1 MADRKKKP
9 EHDDAW
15 WAAQRH
21 AYIEKNDILLS
32 DYPSW
37 EWVSPYDFWRT
48 IFPEGFL
55 QPRGEEVPW
64 HERGGGHPN
73 GIAIQITSKT
83 KTVKTKTGCKHDV
96 PVVERF
102 TLTDDLDGVMERVID
117 SNRKNESVFCAP
129 VSFFGKSRVAA
140 NARFLHAFAIDL
152 DGVGVQELKNM
163 LKQFRNGRDPAFA
176 ADKWVS
182 LPQPTFLVNSGTG
195 FHLYYVLDQP
205 IPLVPRVVPFLQEF
219 KAMLTDYIWR
229 DTVSTLEEVQHQGI
243 YQPFRMPGTPT
254 KLNGKTE
261 RSKIKDKYEAVAF
274 VHNGED
280 GKPWLCS
287 MDYLLGYAGVRG
299 GKDRAEFIELMR
311 TAGRTPIERAKKLW
325 PEWYQARIVEGKAP
339 GRWTCKRDLYDWWR
353 GEVETKATDHHR
365 YWCLNVLAAY
375 AKKCGIPYEELE
387 ADALALVPTLEGL
400 TKRED
405 NHFTEDDALSAIG
418 AYYDPIIHKLTRERI
433 ERRTAIGLPKNKRNG
448 RSQAK
453 HLEGAR
459 AIRDIN
465 NDNWREGNG
474 RKPKADLV
482 REYAAEHPDANHSEI
497 ARALGISRPT
507 VIKWLKDVPKDATE
521 PEKPK
526 PDDLYELYNPA
537 MVELRAALDQ
547 YSSSASDRGY
557 LSPPQS
563 AMTRLEL
570 AQKAIGWDTGV
581 EEYWKRA
588 DAENGKREKRERE
601 TVKSSG
607 TAVKLP
613 DVSRETFPIDDR
625 VTCSHPPCNF
635 AARGGG
641 FSLKATD
648 VASIDELSPCAPRF
662 RFL

>member
-1 MADRKKKP
+1 MADRRKKP
-9 EHDDAW
+9 GHDDAW
-15 WAAQRH
+15 WADQRH

-64 HERGGGHPN
+64 HEQGGGHPN
-73 GIAIQITSKT
+73 GIAIQITHKT
-83 KTVKTKTGCKHDV
+83 KTVKTKTGIEHDV
-96 PVVERF
+96 PVIERF
-102 TLTDDLDGVMERVID
+102 TLTDDLDGVEERVVD

-129 VSFFGKSRVAA
+129 VSYFGKSRVAA

-163 LKQFRNGRDPAFA
+163 LKQFRNGRDPKFA

-205 IPLVPRVVPFLQEF
+205 IPLIPRIVPFVQEI

-229 DTVSTLEEVQHQGI
+229 DTVSTLEDVQHQGI

-254 KLNGKTE
+254 KLNGKAAG
-261 RSKIKDKYEAVAF
+261 SKIKDKYEAVAF

-280 GKPWLCS
+280 GKPWRCS
-287 MDYLLGYAGVRG
+287 LDYLLGYAGVRG
-299 GKDRAEFIELMR
+299 GKDRAELIELMR

-339 GRWTCKRDLYDWWR
+339 GRWTCKRDLYDWWL

-375 AKKCGIPYEELE
+375 ARKCGIPYDELE

-400 TKRED
+400 TVRED
-405 NHFTEDDALSAIG
+405 NHFTEDHALAAIE

-433 ERRTAIGLPKNKRNG
+433 ERRTAIELPKNKRNG

-482 REYAAEHPDANHSEI
+482 RKYAAEHPDANHSEI

-507 VIKWLKDVPKDATE
+507 VIKWLKDVPKGAAE

-526 PDDLYELYNPA
+526 PDDLYEMYNPA
-537 MVELRAALDQ
+537 MVELRAALD
-547 YSSSASDRGY
+547 
-557 LSPPQS
+557 
-563 AMTRLEL
+563 
-570 AQKAIGWDTGV
+570 
-581 EEYWKRA
+581 EYWSSA
-588 DAENGKREKRERE
+588 DAENEKREKRERE

-607 TAVKLP
+607 TTGKIP
-613 DVSRETFPIDDR
+613 DDSREKFPIDDR
-625 VTCSHPPCNF
+625 LTNGHNE
-635 AARGGG
+635 A
-641 FSLKATD
+641 
-648 VASIDELSPCAPRF
+648 
-662 RFL
+662 

>member
-21 AYIEKNDILLS
+21 AYIEKNDILLA

-64 HERGGGHPN
+64 HEMGGGHPN
-73 GIAIQITSKT
+73 GIAIQITNKT
-83 KTVKTKTGCKHDV
+83 KTVKTKTGRKHDV

-400 TKRED
+400 TERED

-448 RSQAK
+448 RPQRQHIEVMNALREIDHPNGSWRNK
-453 HLEGAR
+453 DGA
-459 AIRDIN
+459 
-465 NDNWREGNG
+465 
-474 RKPKADLV
+474 PTKAELV
-482 REYAAEHPDANHSEI
+482 REYAAAHPDANHSAI
-497 ARALGISRPT
+497 ARELGISRTT
-507 VIKWLKDVPKDATE
+507 VIKWLRDMPEDVADL
-521 PEKPK
+521 EKL
-526 PDDLYELYNPA
+526 DDPCDSVMAEF
-537 MVELRAALDQ
+537 RAALDE
-547 YSSSASDRGY
+547 YWSTADDRGY
-557 LSPPQS
+557 LTPLRSTT
-563 AMTRLEL
+563 ARLEA
-570 AQKAIGWDTGV
+570 AQEAVGLDAGV
-581 EEYWKRA
+581 EEYWKRV
-588 DAENGKREKRERE
+588 DTESEKREKRERE

-625 VTCSHPPCNF
+625 LNNGHNE
-635 AARGGG
+635 A
-641 FSLKATD
+641 
-648 VASIDELSPCAPRF
+648 
-662 RFL
+662 

>member
-21 AYIEKNDILLS
+21 AYIEKNDILLA

-64 HERGGGHPN
+64 HEMGGGHPN
-73 GIAIQITSKT
+73 GIAIQITNKT
-83 KTVKTKTGCKHDV
+83 KTVKTKTGRKHDV

-400 TKRED
+400 TERED

-448 RSQAK
+448 RPQRQHIEVMNALREIDHPNGSWRNK
-453 HLEGAR
+453 DGA
-459 AIRDIN
+459 
-465 NDNWREGNG
+465 
-474 RKPKADLV
+474 PTKAGLV
-482 REYAAEHPDANHSEI
+482 REYAAAHPDANHSAI
-497 ARALGISRPT
+497 ARELGISRTT
-507 VIKWLKDVPKDATE
+507 VIKWLRDMPEDVADL
-521 PEKPK
+521 EKL
-526 PDDLYELYNPA
+526 DDPCDSVMAEF
-537 MVELRAALDQ
+537 RAALDECW
-547 YSSSASDRGY
+547 STADDRGY
-557 LSPPQS
+557 LTPLRSTT
-563 AMTRLEL
+563 ARLEA
-570 AQKAIGWDTGV
+570 AQEAVGLDAGV
-581 EEYWKRA
+581 EEYWKRVE
-588 DAENGKREKRERE
+588 AENEKREKRERE

-625 VTCSHPPCNF
+625 LTNGHNE
-635 AARGGG
+635 A
-641 FSLKATD
+641 
-648 VASIDELSPCAPRF
+648 
-662 RFL
+662 

>member
-1 MADRKKKP
+1 MADRRKKP

-15 WAAQRH
+15 WADQRH

-64 HERGGGHPN
+64 REKGGGHPN
-73 GIAIQITSKT
+73 GIAIQITNRT
-83 KTVKTKTGCKHDV
+83 KTVKTKTGRKRDV

-102 TLTDDLDGVMERVID
+102 TLTDDLDGVMERVVD

-129 VSFFGKSRVAA
+129 VSFFGKSRVAE

-163 LKQFRNGRDPAFA
+163 LKQFRNGRDPKLA

-205 IPLVPRVVPFLQEF
+205 IPLVPRIVPFVQEI

-229 DTVSTLEEVQHQGI
+229 DTVSTLEDVQHQGI

-254 KLNGKTE
+254 KLNGKAAG
-261 RSKIKDKYEAVAF
+261 SKIKDKYEAVAF

-280 GKPWLCS
+280 GKPWRCS
-287 MDYLLGYAGVRG
+287 LDYLLGYAGVRG
-299 GKDRAEFIELMR
+299 GKDRAELIELMR

-339 GRWTCKRDLYDWWR
+339 GRWTCKRDLYDWWL
-353 GEVETKATDHHR
+353 GEVKTKATDHHR

-387 ADALALVPTLEGL
+387 ADALALVPTLEDL
-400 TKRED
+400 TERED
-405 NHFTEDDALSAIG
+405 NHFTEEHALAAIE
-418 AYYDPIIHKLTRERI
+418 AYYDPIIHKLTRDRI
-433 ERRTAIGLPKNKRNG
+433 ERRTAIELPKNKRNG
-448 RSQAK
+448 RKQDM
-453 HLEGAR
+453 HLAGAR
-459 AIRDIN
+459 AVQEV
-465 NDNWREGNG
+465 NDRFNGTNWREGNG

-482 REYAAEHPDANHSEI
+482 REYAAAHPDASHSAI
-497 ARALGISRPT
+497 ARELGISRTT
-507 VIKWLKDVPKDATE
+507 VIKWLHDAPEEVAETE
-521 PEKPK
+521 RPNGSC
-526 PDDLYELYNPA
+526 DSA
-537 MVELRAALDQ
+537 MVEFRDAIRTCFEFAAVDGTLVLPIERAP
-547 YSSSASDRGY
+547 S
-557 LSPPQS
+557 
-563 AMTRLEL
+563 E
-570 AQKAIGWDTGV
+570 
-581 EEYWKRA
+581 
-588 DAENGKREKRERE
+588 REKRERE

-607 TAVKLP
+607 TTGKIP
-613 DVSRETFPIDDR
+613 DSSREKFPIDDR
-625 VTCSHPPCNF
+625 LTNGHNE
-635 AARGGG
+635 A
-641 FSLKATD
+641 
-648 VASIDELSPCAPRF
+648 
-662 RFL
+662 

>member
-64 HERGGGHPN
+64 RERGGGHPN
-73 GIAIQITSKT
+73 GIAIQITNKT
-83 KTVKTKTGCKHDV
+83 KTVKTKTGRKHDV

-299 GKDRAEFIELMR
+299 GKKRDEFMELMR

-375 AKKCGIPYEELE
+375 ANKCGIPYDELE
-387 ADALALVPTLEGL
+387 ADAIALVPTLEGL
-400 TKRED
+400 TERED

-448 RSQAK
+448 RPQRQ
-453 HLEGAR
+453 HIEGMNALR
-459 AIRDIN
+459 EIDHPN
-465 NDNWREGNG
+465 GSWRNKDGA
-474 RKPKADLV
+474 PTKAELV
-482 REYAAEHPDANHSEI
+482 REYAAAHPDANHSAI
-497 ARALGISRPT
+497 ARELGISRTT
-507 VIKWLKDVPKDATE
+507 VIKWLRDMPEDVADL
-521 PEKPK
+521 EKL
-526 PDDLYELYNPA
+526 DDPCDSA
-537 MVELRAALDQ
+537 MAEFRAALDE
-547 YSSSASDRGY
+547 YWSTADDRGY
-557 LSPPQS
+557 LTPLRSTT
-563 AMTRLEL
+563 ARLEA
-570 AQKAIGWDTGV
+570 AQEAVGLDAGV
-581 EEYWKRA
+581 EECWKRVE
-588 DAENGKREKRERE
+588 AENEKREKRERE

-625 VTCSHPPCNF
+625 LNNGHNE
-635 AARGGG
+635 A
-641 FSLKATD
+641 
-648 VASIDELSPCAPRF
+648 
-662 RFL
+662 

>member
-1 MADRKKKP
+1 MADRRKKP
-9 EHDDAW
+9 GHDDAW
-15 WAAQRH
+15 WADQRH

-64 HERGGGHPN
+64 HEQGGGHPN
-73 GIAIQITSKT
+73 GIAIQITHKT
-83 KTVKTKTGCKHDV
+83 KTVKTKTGIEHDV
-96 PVVERF
+96 PVIERF
-102 TLTDDLDGVMERVID
+102 TLTDDLDGVEERVVD

-129 VSFFGKSRVAA
+129 VSYFGKSRVAA

-163 LKQFRNGRDPAFA
+163 LKQFRNGRDPKFA

-205 IPLVPRVVPFLQEF
+205 IPLIPRIVPFVQEI

-229 DTVSTLEEVQHQGI
+229 DTVSTLEDVQHQGI

-254 KLNGKTE
+254 KLNGKAAG
-261 RSKIKDKYEAVAF
+261 SKIKDKYEAVAF

-280 GKPWLCS
+280 GKPWRCS
-287 MDYLLGYAGVRG
+287 LDYLLGYAGVRG
-299 GKDRAEFIELMR
+299 GKDRAELIELMR

-339 GRWTCKRDLYDWWR
+339 GRWTCKRDLYDWWL

-375 AKKCGIPYEELE
+375 ARKCGIPYDELE

-400 TKRED
+400 TVRED
-405 NHFTEDDALSAIG
+405 NHFTEDHALAAIE

-433 ERRTAIGLPKNKRNG
+433 ERRTAIELPKNKRNG

-482 REYAAEHPDANHSEI
+482 RKYAAEHPDANHSEI

-507 VIKWLKDVPKDATE
+507 VIKWLKDVPKDAIE

-526 PDDLYELYNPA
+526 PDDLYEMYNPA
-537 MVELRAALDQ
+537 MVELRAALD
-547 YSSSASDRGY
+547 
-557 LSPPQS
+557 
-563 AMTRLEL
+563 
-570 AQKAIGWDTGV
+570 
-581 EEYWKRA
+581 EYWSSA
-588 DAENGKREKRERE
+588 DAENEKREKRERE

-607 TAVKLP
+607 TTGKIP
-613 DVSRETFPIDDR
+613 DDSREKFPIDDR
-625 VTCSHPPCNF
+625 LTNGHNE
-635 AARGGG
+635 A
-641 FSLKATD
+641 
-648 VASIDELSPCAPRF
+648 
-662 RFL
+662 

>member
-1 MADRKKKP
+1 MADRKKKHG
-9 EHDDAW
+9 HDDAW

-48 IFPEGFL
+48 IFPDGFL
-55 QPRGEEVPW
+55 QPRGEVVPW
-64 HERGGGHPN
+64 HEKGGGHPN
-73 GIAIQITSKT
+73 GIAIQITHKT
-83 KTVKTKTGCKHDV
+83 KTVKTKTGIEHDV
-96 PVVERF
+96 PVIERF
-102 TLTDDLDGVMERVID
+102 TLTDDLDGVEERVVD

-129 VSFFGKSRVAA
+129 VSYFGKSRVAA

-163 LKQFRNGRDPAFA
+163 LKQFRNGRDPKFA

-205 IPLVPRVVPFLQEF
+205 IPLIPRIVPFVQEI

-229 DTVSTLEEVQHQGI
+229 DTVSTLEDVQHQGI

-254 KLNGKTE
+254 KLNGKAAG
-261 RSKIKDKYEAVAF
+261 SKIKDKYEVVAF

-280 GKPWLCS
+280 GHPWRCS
-287 MDYLLGYAGVRG
+287 LDYLLGYAGVRG
-299 GKDRAEFIELMR
+299 GKDRAKLIELMR

-339 GRWTCKRDLYDWWR
+339 GRWTCKRDLYDWWL
-353 GEVETKATDHHR
+353 GQVETKATDHHR

-375 AKKCGIPYEELE
+375 ARKCGIPYDELE

-400 TKRED
+400 TVRED
-405 NHFTEDDALSAIG
+405 NHFTEDHALAAIE

-433 ERRTAIGLPKNKRNG
+433 ERRTAIELPKNKRNG
-448 RSQAK
+448 RKQAV
-453 HLEGAR
+453 HLAIARTVQEFDDPDGA
-459 AIRDIN
+459 
-465 NDNWREGNG
+465 WRNKDGA
-474 RKPKADLV
+474 PTKADLV

-507 VIKWLKDVPKDATE
+507 VIKWLKDVPKGATE

-526 PDDLYELYNPA
+526 PDDLYEPYNPA
-537 MVELRAALDQ
+537 MVELRAALD
-547 YSSSASDRGY
+547 
-557 LSPPQS
+557 
-563 AMTRLEL
+563 
-570 AQKAIGWDTGV
+570 
-581 EEYWKRA
+581 EYWSSVG
-588 DAENGKREKRERE
+588 AENEKREKRERE

-607 TAVKLP
+607 TTGKIP
-613 DVSRETFPIDDR
+613 DGSREKFPIDDR
-625 VTCSHPPCNF
+625 LTNGHNE
-635 AARGGG
+635 A
-641 FSLKATD
+641 
-648 VASIDELSPCAPRF
+648 
-662 RFL
+662 

>member
-1 MADRKKKP
+1 M
-9 EHDDAW
+9 
-15 WAAQRH
+15 
-21 AYIEKNDILLS
+21 
-32 DYPSW
+32 
-37 EWVSPYDFWRT
+37 
-48 IFPEGFL
+48 
-55 QPRGEEVPW
+55 
-64 HERGGGHPN
+64 
-73 GIAIQITSKT
+73 
-83 KTVKTKTGCKHDV
+83 
-96 PVVERF
+96 
-102 TLTDDLDGVMERVID
+102 
-117 SNRKNESVFCAP
+117 
-129 VSFFGKSRVAA
+129 
-140 NARFLHAFAIDL
+140 
-152 DGVGVQELKNM
+152 
-163 LKQFRNGRDPAFA
+163 
-176 ADKWVS
+176 
-182 LPQPTFLVNSGTG
+182 NSGTG

-375 AKKCGIPYEELE
+375 AKKCGIPYEDLE

-400 TKRED
+400 TERED
-405 NHFTEDDALSAIG
+405 NHFTEDDALAAI
-418 AYYDPIIHKLTRERI
+418 ASYYDPIIHKLTRERI
-433 ERRTAIGLPKNKRNG
+433 ERRTAVEVPKNKRNG
-448 RSQAK
+448 RKQDV
-453 HLEGAR
+453 HLAR
-459 AIRDIN
+459 ARTVQDF
-465 NDNWREGNG
+465 DDPGGSWRNKDGA
-474 RKPKADLV
+474 PTKADLV
-482 REYAAEHPDANHSEI
+482 REYTAEHPDANHSEI

-507 VIKWLKDVPKDATE
+507 VIKWLKDVPKGATE

-537 MVELRAALDQ
+537 MVELRAALDE
-547 YSSSASDRGY
+547 YWSSASDRGH

-570 AQKAIGWDTGV
+570 AQKAIGLDTGI

-588 DAENGKREKRERE
+588 DAENGKR
-601 TVKSSG
+601 
-607 TAVKLP
+607 
-613 DVSRETFPIDDR
+613 
-625 VTCSHPPCNF
+625 
-635 AARGGG
+635 
-641 FSLKATD
+641 
-648 VASIDELSPCAPRF
+648 
-662 RFL
+662 

>member
-1 MADRKKKP
+1 MADRKQRP
-9 EHDDAW
+9 GHDDAW

-64 HERGGGHPN
+64 HEMGGGHPN
-73 GIAIQITSKT
+73 GIAIQITNVT
-83 KTVKTKTGCKHDV
+83 KTVKTKTGRKHDV

-129 VSFFGKSRVAA
+129 VSYFGKSRVAA

-163 LKQFRNGRDPAFA
+163 LKQFRNGGDPAFA

-299 GKDRAEFIELMR
+299 GKDRSEFIELMR

-400 TKRED
+400 TERED
-405 NHFTEDDALSAIG
+405 NHFTEDDALAAIE
-418 AYYDPIIHKLTRERI
+418 AYYDPIIHKLTRDRI
-433 ERRTAIGLPKNKRNG
+433 ERRTAIELPKNKRNG

-474 RKPKADLV
+474 RKPKAELV
-482 REYAAEHPDANHSEI
+482 REYAAAHPDANHSEI

-507 VIKWLKDVPKDATE
+507 VIKWLKDAPEAAAE

-547 YSSSASDRGY
+547 YSSSASDRGH
-557 LSPPQS
+557 LSPPQP

-570 AQKAIGWDTGV
+570 AQKAIGLDTGID
-581 EEYWKRA
+581 EYWKRA
-588 DAENGKREKRERE
+588 DAENEKREKRERE

-625 VTCSHPPCNF
+625 LTNGHNE
-635 AARGGG
+635 A
-641 FSLKATD
+641 
-648 VASIDELSPCAPRF
+648 
-662 RFL
+662 

>member
-1 MADRKKKP
+1 MADRRKKP
-9 EHDDAW
+9 GHDDAW
-15 WAAQRH
+15 WADQRH

-64 HERGGGHPN
+64 HEQGGGHPN
-73 GIAIQITSKT
+73 GIAIQITHKT
-83 KTVKTKTGCKHDV
+83 KTVKTKTGIEHDV
-96 PVVERF
+96 PVIERF
-102 TLTDDLDGVMERVID
+102 TLTDDLDGVEERVVD

-129 VSFFGKSRVAA
+129 VSYFGKSRVAA

-163 LKQFRNGRDPAFA
+163 LKQFRNGRDPKFA

-205 IPLVPRVVPFLQEF
+205 IPLIPRIVPFVQEI

-229 DTVSTLEEVQHQGI
+229 DTVSTLEDVQHQGI

-254 KLNGKTE
+254 KLNGKAAG
-261 RSKIKDKYEAVAF
+261 SKIKDKYEAVAF

-280 GKPWLCS
+280 GKPWRCS
-287 MDYLLGYAGVRG
+287 LDYLLGYAGVRG
-299 GKDRAEFIELMR
+299 GKDRAELIELMR

-339 GRWTCKRDLYDWWR
+339 GRWTCKRDLYDWWL

-375 AKKCGIPYEELE
+375 ARKCGIPYDELE

-400 TKRED
+400 TVRED
-405 NHFTEDDALSAIG
+405 NHFTEDHALAAIE

-433 ERRTAIGLPKNKRNG
+433 ERRTAIELPKNKRNG

-482 REYAAEHPDANHSEI
+482 RKYAAEHPGANHSEI

-507 VIKWLKDVPKDATE
+507 VIKWLKDVPKEDVTE

-526 PDDLYELYNPA
+526 PDDLYEMYNPA
-537 MVELRAALDQ
+537 MVELRAALD
-547 YSSSASDRGY
+547 
-557 LSPPQS
+557 
-563 AMTRLEL
+563 
-570 AQKAIGWDTGV
+570 
-581 EEYWKRA
+581 EYWSSA
-588 DAENGKREKRERE
+588 DAENEKREKRERE

-607 TAVKLP
+607 TTGKIP
-613 DVSRETFPIDDR
+613 DDSREKFPIDDR
-625 VTCSHPPCNF
+625 LTNGHNE
-635 AARGGG
+635 A
-641 FSLKATD
+641 
-648 VASIDELSPCAPRF
+648 
-662 RFL
+662 

>member
-15 WAAQRH
+15 WADQRH

-37 EWVSPYDFWRT
+37 EWVSPYDFWRS

-64 HERGGGHPN
+64 HEQGGGHPN
-73 GIAIQITSKT
+73 GIAIQITHKT
-83 KTVKTKTGCKHDV
+83 KTVKTKTGIEHDV
-96 PVVERF
+96 PVIERF
-102 TLTDDLDGVMERVID
+102 TLTDDLDGVEERVVD

-129 VSFFGKSRVAA
+129 VSYFGKSRVAA

-163 LKQFRNGRDPAFA
+163 LKQFRNGRDPKFA

-205 IPLVPRVVPFLQEF
+205 IPLIPRIVPFVQEI

-229 DTVSTLEEVQHQGI
+229 DTVSTLEDVQHQGI

-254 KLNGKTE
+254 KLNGKAAG
-261 RSKIKDKYEAVAF
+261 SKIKDKYEAVAF

-280 GKPWLCS
+280 GKPWRCS
-287 MDYLLGYAGVRG
+287 LDYLLGYAGVRG
-299 GKDRAEFIELMR
+299 GKDRAELIELMR

-339 GRWTCKRDLYDWWR
+339 GRWTCKRDLYDWWL

-375 AKKCGIPYEELE
+375 ARKCGIPYDELE

-400 TKRED
+400 TVRED
-405 NHFTEDDALSAIG
+405 NHFTEDHALAAIE

-433 ERRTAIGLPKNKRNG
+433 ERRTAIELPKNKRNG

-482 REYAAEHPDANHSEI
+482 RKYAAEHPDANHSEI

-526 PDDLYELYNPA
+526 PDDLYEMYNPA
-537 MVELRAALDQ
+537 MVELRAALD
-547 YSSSASDRGY
+547 
-557 LSPPQS
+557 
-563 AMTRLEL
+563 
-570 AQKAIGWDTGV
+570 
-581 EEYWKRA
+581 EYWSSA
-588 DAENGKREKRERE
+588 DAENEKREKRERE

-607 TAVKLP
+607 TTGKIP
-613 DVSRETFPIDDR
+613 DDSREKFPIDDR
-625 VTCSHPPCNF
+625 LTNGHNE
-635 AARGGG
+635 A
-641 FSLKATD
+641 
-648 VASIDELSPCAPRF
+648 
-662 RFL
+662 

>member
-21 AYIEKNDILLS
+21 AYIEKNDILLA

-64 HERGGGHPN
+64 HEMGGGHPN
-73 GIAIQITSKT
+73 GIAIQITNKT
-83 KTVKTKTGCKHDV
+83 KTVKTKTGRKHDV

-400 TKRED
+400 TERED

-448 RSQAK
+448 RPQRQHIEVMNALREIDHPNGSWRNK
-453 HLEGAR
+453 DGA
-459 AIRDIN
+459 
-465 NDNWREGNG
+465 
-474 RKPKADLV
+474 PTKAELV
-482 REYAAEHPDANHSEI
+482 REYAAAHPDANHSAI
-497 ARALGISRPT
+497 ARELGISRTT
-507 VIKWLKDVPKDATE
+507 VIKWLRDMPEDVADL
-521 PEKPK
+521 EKL
-526 PDDLYELYNPA
+526 DDSCDSGMAEF
-537 MVELRAALDQ
+537 RAALDE
-547 YSSSASDRGY
+547 YWSTADDRGY
-557 LSPPQS
+557 LTPLRSTT
-563 AMTRLEL
+563 ARLEA
-570 AQKAIGWDTGV
+570 AQEAVGLDAGV

-588 DAENGKREKRERE
+588 DTESEKREKRERE

-625 VTCSHPPCNF
+625 LTNGHNE
-635 AARGGG
+635 A
-641 FSLKATD
+641 
-648 VASIDELSPCAPRF
+648 
-662 RFL
+662 

>member
-64 HERGGGHPN
+64 NERGGGHPN
-73 GIAIQITSKT
+73 GIAIQITNKT
-83 KTVKTKTGCKHDV
+83 KTVKTKTGRKHDV

-299 GKDRAEFIELMR
+299 GKKRDEFMELMR

-375 AKKCGIPYEELE
+375 ANKCGIPYDELE
-387 ADALALVPTLEGL
+387 ADAIALVPTLEGL
-400 TKRED
+400 TERED

-448 RSQAK
+448 RPQRQHIEVMNALREIDHPNGSWRNK
-453 HLEGAR
+453 DGA
-459 AIRDIN
+459 
-465 NDNWREGNG
+465 
-474 RKPKADLV
+474 PTKAELV
-482 REYAAEHPDANHSEI
+482 REYAAAHPDANHSAI
-497 ARALGISRPT
+497 ARELGISRTT
-507 VIKWLKDVPKDATE
+507 VIKWLRDMPEDVADL
-521 PEKPK
+521 EKL
-526 PDDLYELYNPA
+526 DDPCDSA
-537 MVELRAALDQ
+537 MAEFRAALDE
-547 YSSSASDRGY
+547 YWSTADDRGY
-557 LSPPQS
+557 LTPLRSTT
-563 AMTRLEL
+563 ARLEA
-570 AQKAIGWDTGV
+570 AQEAVGLDAGV
-581 EEYWKRA
+581 EECWKRVE
-588 DAENGKREKRERE
+588 AENEKREKRERE

-625 VTCSHPPCNF
+625 LNNGHNE
-635 AARGGG
+635 A
-641 FSLKATD
+641 
-648 VASIDELSPCAPRF
+648 
-662 RFL
+662 

>member
-1 MADRKKKP
+1 MADRRKKP
-9 EHDDAW
+9 GHDDAW
-15 WAAQRH
+15 WADQRH

-37 EWVSPYDFWRT
+37 EWVSPYDFWRS

-64 HERGGGHPN
+64 HEQGGGHPN
-73 GIAIQITSKT
+73 GIAIQITHKT
-83 KTVKTKTGCKHDV
+83 KTVKTKTGIEHDV
-96 PVVERF
+96 PVIERF
-102 TLTDDLDGVMERVID
+102 TLTDDLDGVEERVVD

-129 VSFFGKSRVAA
+129 VSFFGKSRVAE

-163 LKQFRNGRDPAFA
+163 LKQFRNGRDPKFA

-205 IPLVPRVVPFLQEF
+205 IPLIPRIVPFVQEI

-229 DTVSTLEEVQHQGI
+229 DTVSTLEDVQHQGI

-254 KLNGKTE
+254 KLNGKAAG
-261 RSKIKDKYEAVAF
+261 SKIKDKYEAVAF

-280 GKPWLCS
+280 GKPWRCS
-287 MDYLLGYAGVRG
+287 LDYLLGYAGVRG
-299 GKDRAEFIELMR
+299 GKDRAELIELMR

-339 GRWTCKRDLYDWWR
+339 GRWTCKRDLYDWWL

-375 AKKCGIPYEELE
+375 ARKCGIPYDELE

-400 TKRED
+400 TVRED
-405 NHFTEDDALSAIG
+405 NHFTEDHALAAIE

-433 ERRTAIGLPKNKRNG
+433 ERRTAIELPKNKRNG

-482 REYAAEHPDANHSEI
+482 RKYAAEHPDANHSEI

-526 PDDLYELYNPA
+526 PDDLYEMYNPA

-547 YSSSASDRGY
+547 YSSSA
-557 LSPPQS
+557 
-563 AMTRLEL
+563 
-570 AQKAIGWDTGV
+570 
-581 EEYWKRA
+581 
-588 DAENGKREKRERE
+588 DAENEKREKRERE

-607 TAVKLP
+607 TTGKIP
-613 DVSRETFPIDDR
+613 DDSREKFPIDDR
-625 VTCSHPPCNF
+625 LTNGHNE
-635 AARGGG
+635 A
-641 FSLKATD
+641 
-648 VASIDELSPCAPRF
+648 
-662 RFL
+662 

>member
-9 EHDDAW
+9 DRDDAW

-32 DYPSW
+32 DHPSW

-73 GIAIQITSKT
+73 GIAIQITN
-83 KTVKTKTGCKHDV
+83 KTKTGRKHDV

-129 VSFFGKSRVAA
+129 VSYFGKSRVAA

-400 TKRED
+400 TERED
-405 NHFTEDDALSAIG
+405 NHFTEDDALSAIEV
-418 AYYDPIIHKLTRERI
+418 YYDPIIHKLTRDRI
-433 ERRTAIGLPKNKRNG
+433 ERRTAIELPKNKRNG

-474 RKPKADLV
+474 RKPKAELV
-482 REYAAEHPDANHSEI
+482 REYAAAHPDASHSAI
-497 ARALGISRPT
+497 ARELGISRTT

-547 YSSSASDRGY
+547 YSSSASDRGH

-570 AQKAIGWDTGV
+570 AQKAIGLDTGI

-588 DAENGKREKRERE
+588 DAENEKREKRERE

-607 TAVKLP
+607 TAGKLP

-625 VTCSHPPCNF
+625 LTNGHNE
-635 AARGGG
+635 A
-641 FSLKATD
+641 
-648 VASIDELSPCAPRF
+648 
-662 RFL
+662 

>member
-83 KTVKTKTGCKHDV
+83 KTVKTKTGRKHDV

-117 SNRKNESVFCAP
+117 SNRKNDTGA
-129 VSFFGKSRVAA
+129 
-140 NARFLHAFAIDL
+140 
-152 DGVGVQELKNM
+152 QELKNM

-274 VHNGED
+274 VHNGEN

-299 GKDRAEFIELMR
+299 GKDRAEFIELMC

-400 TKRED
+400 TERED

-588 DAENGKREKRERE
+588 DAENEKREKRERE

-625 VTCSHPPCNF
+625 LNNGHNE
-635 AARGGG
+635 A
-641 FSLKATD
+641 
-648 VASIDELSPCAPRF
+648 
-662 RFL
+662 

>member
-21 AYIEKNDILLS
+21 AYIEKNDILLA

-64 HERGGGHPN
+64 HEMGGGHPN
-73 GIAIQITSKT
+73 GIAIQITNKT
-83 KTVKTKTGCKHDV
+83 KTVKTKTGRKHDV

-400 TKRED
+400 TERED

-448 RSQAK
+448 RPQRQHIEVMNALREINHPNGSWRNK
-453 HLEGAR
+453 DGA
-459 AIRDIN
+459 
-465 NDNWREGNG
+465 
-474 RKPKADLV
+474 PTKAELV
-482 REYAAEHPDANHSEI
+482 REYAAAHPDANHSAI
-497 ARALGISRPT
+497 ARELGISRTT
-507 VIKWLKDVPKDATE
+507 VIKWLRDMPEDVADL
-521 PEKPK
+521 EKL
-526 PDDLYELYNPA
+526 DDPCDSVMAEF
-537 MVELRAALDQ
+537 RAALDE
-547 YSSSASDRGY
+547 YWSTADDRGY
-557 LSPPQS
+557 LTPLRSTT
-563 AMTRLEL
+563 ARLEA
-570 AQKAIGWDTGV
+570 AQEAVGLDAGV
-581 EEYWKRA
+581 EECWKRVE
-588 DAENGKREKRERE
+588 AENEKREKRERE

-625 VTCSHPPCNF
+625 LTNGHNE
-635 AARGGG
+635 A
-641 FSLKATD
+641 
-648 VASIDELSPCAPRF
+648 
-662 RFL
+662 

>member
-1 MADRKKKP
+1 MADRRKKP
-9 EHDDAW
+9 GHDDAW
-15 WAAQRH
+15 WADQRH

-37 EWVSPYDFWRT
+37 EWVSPYDFWRS

-64 HERGGGHPN
+64 HEQGGGHPN
-73 GIAIQITSKT
+73 GIAIQITHKT
-83 KTVKTKTGCKHDV
+83 KTVKTKTGIEHDV
-96 PVVERF
+96 PVIERF
-102 TLTDDLDGVMERVID
+102 TLTDDLDGVEERVVD

-129 VSFFGKSRVAA
+129 VSYFGKSRVAA

-163 LKQFRNGRDPAFA
+163 LKQFRNGRDPKFA

-205 IPLVPRVVPFLQEF
+205 IPLIPRIVPFVQEI

-229 DTVSTLEEVQHQGI
+229 DTVSTLEDVQHQGI

-254 KLNGKTE
+254 KLNGKAAG
-261 RSKIKDKYEAVAF
+261 SKIKDKYEAVAF

-280 GKPWLCS
+280 GKPWRCS
-287 MDYLLGYAGVRG
+287 LDYLLGYAGVRG
-299 GKDRAEFIELMR
+299 GKDRAELIELMR

-339 GRWTCKRDLYDWWR
+339 GRWTCKRDLYDWWL

-375 AKKCGIPYEELE
+375 ARKCGIPYDELE

-400 TKRED
+400 TVRED
-405 NHFTEDDALSAIG
+405 NHFTEDHALAAIE

-433 ERRTAIGLPKNKRNG
+433 ERRTAIELPKNKRNG

-482 REYAAEHPDANHSEI
+482 RKYAAEHPDANHSEI

-526 PDDLYELYNPA
+526 PDDLYEMYNPA
-537 MVELRAALDQ
+537 MVELRAALDE
-547 YSSSASDRGY
+547 YWSSASDRGY

-570 AQKAIGWDTGV
+570 AQKAIGLDSGI

-588 DAENGKREKRERE
+588 DAENEKRENGNGKR
-601 TVKSSG
+601 
-607 TAVKLP
+607 
-613 DVSRETFPIDDR
+613 
-625 VTCSHPPCNF
+625 
-635 AARGGG
+635 
-641 FSLKATD
+641 
-648 VASIDELSPCAPRF
+648 
-662 RFL
+662 

>member
-21 AYIEKNDILLS
+21 AYIEKNDILLA

-64 HERGGGHPN
+64 HEMGGGHPN
-73 GIAIQITSKT
+73 GIAIQITNKT
-83 KTVKTKTGCKHDV
+83 KTVKTKTGRKHDV

-280 GKPWLCS
+280 GKPRLCS

-400 TKRED
+400 TERED

-448 RSQAK
+448 RPQRQHIEVMNALREIDHPNGSWRNK
-453 HLEGAR
+453 DGA
-459 AIRDIN
+459 
-465 NDNWREGNG
+465 
-474 RKPKADLV
+474 PTKAELV
-482 REYAAEHPDANHSEI
+482 REYAAAHPDANHSAI
-497 ARALGISRPT
+497 ARELGISRTT
-507 VIKWLKDVPKDATE
+507 VIKWLRDMPEDVADL
-521 PEKPK
+521 EKL
-526 PDDLYELYNPA
+526 DDPCDSVMAEF
-537 MVELRAALDQ
+537 RAALDE
-547 YSSSASDRGY
+547 YWSTADDRGY
-557 LSPPQS
+557 LTPLRSTT
-563 AMTRLEL
+563 ARLEA
-570 AQKAIGWDTGV
+570 AQEAVGLDAGV
-581 EEYWKRA
+581 EEYWKRV
-588 DAENGKREKRERE
+588 DTESEKREKRERE

-625 VTCSHPPCNF
+625 LNNGHNE
-635 AARGGG
+635 A
-641 FSLKATD
+641 
-648 VASIDELSPCAPRF
+648 
-662 RFL
+662 